1 MRDIEL
7 EIRNYFNSNPV
18 SYAQKVS
25 EELSISR
32 QVVSKYL
39 TKLKR
44 NGFLTELNMGGTRIF
59 LLKKLLKN
67 LNGNDSNG

>member
-7 EIRNYFNSNPV
+7 EIRNHLNSNLL
-18 SYAQKVS
+18 SYSQKIA
-25 EELSISR
+25 EELGISR
-32 QVVSKYL
+32 QVASKYL

-44 NGFLTELNMGGTRIF
+44 NGFLLELNMGGTRIF

-67 LNGNDSNG
+67 LNNADSDG